1 VGFYVG
7 ITIVLGV
14 VIGLWLDSRFHTE
27 PILVI
32 VGLLFGIFLAGFG
45 LYRMLTPLMG
55 DRKEKGDS

>member
-1 VGFYVG
+1 
-7 ITIVLGV
+7 LGV